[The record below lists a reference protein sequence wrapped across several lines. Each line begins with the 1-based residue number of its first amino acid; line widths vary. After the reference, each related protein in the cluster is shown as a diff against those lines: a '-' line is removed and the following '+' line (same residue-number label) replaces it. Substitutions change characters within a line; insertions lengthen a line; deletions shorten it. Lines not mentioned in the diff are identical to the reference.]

1 MADGG
6 EFVTKLKYTLEESAL
21 SRFINGLMGAG
32 KKAESITHR
41 IEVSS
46 ATAKRAFDK
55 LVDGSQLN
63 AFSAA
68 VKRGETDL
76 DRFYRKVQS
85 APVLKHDAGSF
96 SRYAAIAGGLNRL
109 DPHPADRATDNAHSS
124 LGRIKSVMRVPVEIP
139 EGPFTRAVRN
149 LQVLSDRANAFG
161 DRMSKRLGEAVDG
174 LNRVEGGAGKAGLS
188 LARMQPL
195 VTGLVGAF
203 GALSFAHLADE
214 AQGITDQI
222 KGLTGNLDE
231 ASKAQE
237 GLYQIARDTNTSYHS
252 AVEVFSSL
260 TTIRD
265 KTKLSLQEELKLTQA
280 INQASQIGGGSTA
293 GRQRAIT
300 QLEQAFGMNKLDGGA
315 LNSIESQ
322 ARGLTVTIAR
332 GMNVSVGDLKK
343 LAGQGKIT
351 GEVLAKSFLSQ
362 AGNVNKLA
370 QNIRPTFSDM
380 RQRAHDA
387 AIHIY
392 QRFDKAWKGVS
403 AGIRFVIDMI
413 NKLERAVYSAASFI
427 AQHFGGAEQAA
438 KLLAL
443 AIGSIAS
450 SVLVLTIYRLAS
462 AFKALAFSVNASLWP
477 FAAIAA
483 AVAGLILVGEDLYTW
498 MQGGDSLIGRA
509 IGPCEEWRAKIE
521 EVEAAFGGL
530 WKAVQQFFGAREKP
544 EVDVSG
550 ISKITGETTAAA
562 ASWRVMTEKLG
573 EQGPSLPPLV
583 KTFDTILTKVKETA
597 EAVERLVNALDDLQ
611 NGDLKKA
618 YARLSGLPE
627 DASIDEIAAHGW
639 NGAVANRTARKLPGE
654 QQEKDR
660 LARENSAEYRRQY
673 PSTPLDAA
681 PNPIE
686 RMNKSFEG
694 LSKGAHLPY
703 RLTAHQ
709 ALGDSIHN
717 VNNTINITTR
727 DDPNAIAK
735 AATGALNEGSQ
746 RSRRTP
752 RMVGM
757 PNVERQP

>member
-6 EFVTKLKYTLEESAL
+6 ELVTRLRYTLEESAL

-76 DRFYRKVQS
+76 DRFYRKMQG

-96 SRYAAIAGGLNRL
+96 SRYAAMAGGLNPL
-109 DPHPADRATDNAHSS
+109 DPHPADRATDNAHSN
-124 LGRIKSVMRVPVEIP
+124 LGRINRVIRIPVEIP
-139 EGPFTRAVRN
+139 DTPIKRTVRN
-149 LQVLSDRANAFG
+149 LQALSDRANVFG
-161 DRMSKRLGEAVDG
+161 DRLSKRLGEAVDG
-174 LNRVEGGAGKAGLS
+174 LNHVEGGANKAGMS

-195 VTGLVGAF
+195 VAGLVGAF

-222 KGLTGNLDE
+222 KGLTGNIDE

-237 GLYQIARDTNTSYHS
+237 GLYQISRDSNTAYHS

-351 GEVLAKSFLSQ
+351 GEVLAKAFLSQ
-362 AGNVNKLA
+362 ADNVNKLA

-413 NKLERAVYSAASFI
+413 NKLERSVYSAASFM
-427 AQHFGGAEQAA
+427 AQNFGGAEQAA

-450 SVLVLTIYRLAS
+450 SVLVLTVYRLAS
-462 AFKALAFSVNASLWP
+462 AFKALAFGVNASLWP

-483 AVAGLILVGEDLYTW
+483 AIAGLILIGEDLYTW
-498 MQGGDSLIGRA
+498 VQGGDSLIGRA
-509 IGPCEEWRAKIE
+509 IGPYEQWRAKIE
-521 EVEAAFGGL
+521 EVEAAFVGV
-530 WKAVQQFFGAREKP
+530 WKAVQQLFAVREKP

-550 ISKITGETTAAA
+550 ISRITGETTAAA
-562 ASWRVMTEKLG
+562 ASWKVMTEKLG
-573 EQGPSLPPLV
+573 EQGPAVPPLV
-583 KTFDTILTKVKETA
+583 KTFDAILTKVKETA
-597 EAVERLVNALDDLQ
+597 EAVERLINALNDLQ
-611 NGDLKKA
+611 NGEYSKA
-618 YARLSGLPE
+618 LNGFDGLP
-627 DASIDEIAAHGW
+627 DD
-639 NGAVANRTARKLPGE
+639 TTLGE
-654 QQEKDR
+654 RMDFYFAGKQPQRLHADQQEKDR
-660 LARENSAEYRRQY
+660 LAHDNPAEYRRRY
-673 PSTPLDAA
+673 PYSPMDAA
-681 PNPIE
+681 PNPVE
-686 RMNKSFEG
+686 RMNRRFED
-694 LSKGAHLPY
+694 LSKGSRLPY
-703 RLTAHQ
+703 RLSAQ
-709 ALGDSIHN
+709 QSLGNNTQN
-717 VNNTINITTR
+717 VNNTFNITTR
-727 DDPNAIAK
+727 DDPGAIAK
-735 AATGALNEGSQ
+735 AIEGRVSDNTQ
-746 RSRRTP
+746 RTRRTP
-752 RMVGM
+752 QMVGM
-757 PNVERQP
+757 PNAERQP

>member
-6 EFVTKLKYTLEESAL
+6 ELVTRLRYTLEESAL

-76 DRFYRKVQS
+76 DRFYRKMQS
-85 APVLKHDAGSF
+85 AAVLKHDAGSF
-96 SRYAAIAGGLNRL
+96 SRYAAMAGGLNPL
-109 DPHPADRATDNAHSS
+109 DPHPADRAIDNAHSN
-124 LGRIKSVMRVPVEIP
+124 LGRINRVIRIPVEIP
-139 EGPFTRAVRN
+139 DTPIKRTVRN
-149 LQVLSDRANAFG
+149 LQALSDRANVFG
-161 DRMSKRLGEAVDG
+161 DRMSKRLWEAVDG
-174 LNRVEGGAGKAGLS
+174 LNHVESGANKAGMS

-195 VTGLVGAF
+195 VAGLAGAF

-222 KGLTGNLDE
+222 KGLTGNIDE

-237 GLYQIARDTNTSYHS
+237 GLYKISRDSNTAYHS

-351 GEVLAKSFLSQ
+351 GEVLAKAFLSQ
-362 AGNVNKLA
+362 ADNVNKLA

-413 NKLERAVYSAASFI
+413 NKLERSVYSAASFI

-450 SVLVLTIYRLAS
+450 SVLVLTVYRLAS
-462 AFKALAFSVNASLWP
+462 AFKALAFGVNASLWP

-483 AVAGLILVGEDLYTW
+483 AIAGLILIGEDLYTW
-498 MQGGDSLIGRA
+498 VQGGDSLIGRA
-509 IGPCEEWRAKIE
+509 IGPYEQWRSKIDE
-521 EVEAAFGGL
+521 LKESFGGV
-530 WKAVQQFFGAREKP
+530 WEAVKRLFAVREKP

-562 ASWRVMTEKLG
+562 ASWKVMTEKLG
-573 EQGPSLPPLV
+573 EQGPAVPPLV
-583 KTFDTILTKVKETA
+583 KTFDAILNKINETTKSVTQ
-597 EAVERLVNALDDLQ
+597 LINALNDLQ
-611 NGDLKKA
+611 NGDYSKALKS
-618 YARLSGLPE
+618 LGNLPDDTSLTGLLKW
-627 DASIDEIAAHGW
+627 GV
-639 NGAVANRTARKLPGE
+639 NGALGDKDDRKGGVDGRGFWGFYWKKDAE
-654 QQEKDR
+654 QQSR
-660 LARENSAEYRRQY
+660 YGS
-673 PSTPLDAA
+673 
-681 PNPIE
+681 NPIDS
-686 RMNKSFEG
+686 MNDTATS

-703 RLTAHQ
+703 HLASQQSTNT
-709 ALGDSIHN
+709 STKN
-717 VNNTINITTR
+717 VTNTFNITTR
-727 DDPNAIAK
+727 DDPGAIAK
-735 AATGALNEGSQ
+735 AIDGRIGDGSQ
-746 RSRRTP
+746 RARRTP
-752 RMVGM
+752 QMMGM